1 MSIIQEPPGTHHR
14 SDDACP
20 ECTSKN
26 LIHDYDTGETVCGTC
41 GLVLYGRML
50 NSNPEWRAF
59 TREEKASRSRVGSP
73 ASFSVHDK
81 GLSTTISLVDRDSFG
96 RKLPMATRL
105 LMWRLRKWQIRSR
118 VHSSTDRNLSQA
130 MSELDRLTGKV
141 YVSRS
146 IKEKAAV
153 IYRKALD
160 KSLVRGRSI
169 NAIAA
174 AALYAACRENGTP
187 RTLREISEASL
198 VNRKDVS
205 RCYRLLWQELDA
217 RMPVADPLTFVS
229 KIAEKNGISGKV
241 QGVATG
247 MLIEAKRKRVTSGK
261 DPMGL
266 AAAALYIAC
275 LQYNERT
282 TQKDIAEAAGV
293 TEVTIRNRY
302 KALKNE
308 LNLKLHDPR
317 L

>member
-1 MSIIQEPPGTHHR
+1 MSIIQEPLEIHHPP
-14 SDDACP
+14 DDTCP
-20 ECTSKN
+20 ECASKN
-26 LIHDYDTGETVCGTC
+26 FIHDYDSGETVCGTC
-41 GLVLYGRML
+41 GLVLFGRML

-59 TREEKASRSRVGSP
+59 TQEEKASRSRVGSP
-73 ASFSVHDK
+73 TAYSVHDK
-81 GLSTTISLVDRDSFG
+81 GLSTTISLIDRDSYG

-118 VHSSTDRNLSQA
+118 VRSSTDRNLSQA

-141 YVSRS
+141 YVSKS

-160 KSLVRGRSI
+160 RGLVRGRSI

-174 AALYAACRENGTP
+174 AALYAACRGNGTP
-187 RTLREISEASL
+187 RTLREISQASL

-205 RCYRLLWQELDA
+205 RCYRLLLQELDV
-217 RMPVADPLTFVS
+217 RMPIADPLTFVS

-241 QGVATG
+241 QGAAIG
-247 MLIEAKRKRVTSGK
+247 MLLEAKQKRVTSGK

-275 LQYNERT
+275 LQHDERT
-282 TQKDIAEAAGV
+282 IQKDIAEAAGV

-308 LNLKLHDPR
+308 LNLKLPD
-317 L
+317 